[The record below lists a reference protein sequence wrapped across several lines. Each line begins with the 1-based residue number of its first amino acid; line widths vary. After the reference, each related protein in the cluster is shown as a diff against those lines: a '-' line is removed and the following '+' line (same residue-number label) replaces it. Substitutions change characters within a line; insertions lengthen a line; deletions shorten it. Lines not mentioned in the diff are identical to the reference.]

1 MKRPLLPLLA
11 LIAASILTAGLLAA
25 EESTTLQGEFV
36 WNARGSAGDLEA
48 VFTPT
53 GENTWNV
60 DFHFEFRGDAHT
72 YSGSAEGSLSKG
84 TLKGEVQNENKERNF
99 TFEGKFNDG
108 QFKGKH
114 AEVKDGKAQH
124 TGSLTLNAS

>member
-11 LIAASILTAGLLAA
+11 LIAASILTAGLLVA
-25 EESTTLQGEFV
+25 EEATTLEGEFV

-53 GENTWNV
+53 GEDTWNV
-60 DFHFEFRGDAHT
+60 DFHFEFRGSAHT
-72 YSGSAEGSLSKG
+72 YSGSAEGSLSEG
-84 TLKGEVQNENKERNF
+84 ALKGEVQNENKERNF

-108 QFKGKH
+108 EFNGRHSEIKG
-114 AEVKDGKAQH
+114 GRAQS
-124 TGSLTLNAS
+124 TGSLTLSAG